1 MPEFRGNLR
10 PEGKRFAT
18 IVARFNE
25 FITERL
31 LAGARDAFR
40 DYGVADEAVDV
51 VRVPGSFEIPLV
63 ARKLAGSGR
72 YAAIIC
78 LGAVIRGE
86 TAHFEYVAG
95 ECASGVAAVA
105 RETGLPVLF
114 GVLTTNDTQQA
125 IERSGGKS
133 GNKGYDVTRDAI
145 EMACLLEALDNDLD
159 VHPQPSS
166 CA

>member
-1 MPEFRGNLR
+1 MPEFRGGLR
-10 PEGKRFAT
+10 PEGKQFA
-18 IVARFNE
+18 IVVARFNE

-31 LAGARDAFR
+31 LVGARDALR
-40 DYGVADEAVDV
+40 DYGVPEEAVDV
-51 VRVPGSFEIPLV
+51 VHVPGSFEIPLV
-63 ARKLAGSGR
+63 ARRLAASGR
-72 YAAIIC
+72 YAAIIS

-133 GNKGYDVTRDAI
+133 GNKGYDVARDAI
-145 EMACLLEALDNDLD
+145 EMACLLEALEQHLA

-166 CA
+166 CV